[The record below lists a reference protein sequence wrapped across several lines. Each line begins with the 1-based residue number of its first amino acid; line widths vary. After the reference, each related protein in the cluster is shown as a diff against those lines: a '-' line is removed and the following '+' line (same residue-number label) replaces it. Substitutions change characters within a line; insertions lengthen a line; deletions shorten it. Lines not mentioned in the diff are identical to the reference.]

1 MTPLV
6 VALVLG
12 SALAHAGW
20 NAVLK
25 GRRGDPLAVSTGLS
39 LAWVV
44 FGAPLLLVVE
54 PPAAAAWPHLAA
66 SQVAHLAYFSLL
78 NAAYREADLS
88 LVYPIARGTPPLL
101 VACGSWLFVGEAA
114 SPLGVAGVVLVA
126 LGVLVLGLG
135 SRAPTSDPAPARSR
149 ATKGLALALGT
160 AALIASYTLIDG
172 VGVRASGSPI
182 GYAVWLSVIQGA
194 LFAAAALAIGGASL
208 RREVW
213 KRRGEGALV
222 GVLSFGGYAVVLW
235 AMTITP
241 IAFVAALRETS
252 VVFAAIL
259 GALFLKEPFGR
270 RRVAAAIVVAAGV
283 IAIQAGA

>member
-25 GRRGDPLAVSTGLS
+25 GKTGDPLAVSTGLS

-44 FGAPLLLVVE
+44 FGAPLLFVVE
-54 PPAAAAWPHLAA
+54 PPAMAAWPYLAA
-66 SQVAHLAYFSLL
+66 SQVAHLAYFALL

-88 LVYPIARGTPPLL
+88 LVYPIARGTPPLI
-101 VACGSWLFVGEAA
+101 VACGSWLLVGEAA
-114 SPLGVAGVVLVA
+114 SPVGVVGVILVA
-126 LGVLVLGLG
+126 LGVLALGLG
-135 SRAPTSDPAPARSR
+135 SRAPASPTAPERSR
-149 ATKGLALALGT
+149 TKGLALAFGT

-172 VGVRASGSPI
+172 VGVRASGAPI

-194 LFAAAALAIGGASL
+194 LFAAGALGIGGAPL

-213 KRRGEGALV
+213 KRKGEGALV

-235 AMTITP
+235 AMTTSP
-241 IAFVAALRETS
+241 IAFIAALRETS

-259 GALFLKEPFGR
+259 GALFLEEPFGR
-270 RRVAAAIVVAAGV
+270 RRVAAAVVVAAGV